1 MIAPLFAMLVASAY
15 GLIPLVPIQAGA
27 SAIPIVGFD
36 PATVGSVRLIDV
48 VVGLTL
54 GLVLPFGIK
63 LTEPSPIGR
72 GLVTESRK
80 GRRLAP
86 LEARATRFDF
96 NFKKRGA

>member
-1 MIAPLFAMLVASAY
+1 
-15 GLIPLVPIQAGA
+15 
-27 SAIPIVGFD
+27 
-36 PATVGSVRLIDV
+36 V
-48 VVGLTL
+48 VVGLPI